1 MTNKINYGEW
11 NPDRLETDDE
21 DLMRTIYAY
30 YCNAGYP
37 HKLQDA
43 IDDTI
48 KILSTMDNTYLE
60 IESLVMEMAGAADLW
75 GFQQGFRAA
84 IEMLSGN
91 TFRKIFN
98 KEEESDER

>member
-1 MTNKINYGEW
+1 MTNKIDCGEW